1 MIVAHSS
8 ALNWEDGALTPRLHK
23 ALAEIYPAAEVLIV
37 ISPAGEVDV
46 PQAVWSVVLDEDAV
60 QPRLDTDALSVTA
73 ATAAQGVERIL
84 EDLQAKPEEALVLLT
99 SQEMRISLT
108 GCRWWLWKLPLLRW
122 SRAPKRSH
130 ILRRKPECPKCL
142 KSWRGWRRNS
152 AGFASALHPAR
163 GAFFS
168 GG

>member
-1 MIVAHSS
+1 MGRFRSRAGPVGGYPIPAYRLALAAPREGAILFHPRVIVAHSS

-84 EDLQAKPEEALVLLT
+84 
-99 SQEMRISLT
+99 
-108 GCRWWLWKLPLLRW
+108 G
-122 SRAPKRSH
+122 
-130 ILRRKPECPKCL
+130 
-142 KSWRGWRRNS
+142 S
-152 AGFASALHPAR
+152 AG
-163 GAFFS
+163 
-168 GG
+168 